1 MSSPTVVGR
10 FDLPP
15 DPKPEPEPEPGLLVD
30 PGDNEDS
37 DFIPKAFFILL
48 AAAAVRERWAAGEA
62 GETPLLIGESGFATE
77 SDETADERGFPV
89 ALRHAATKIS

>member
-10 FDLPP
+10 FGLP
-15 DPKPEPEPEPGLLVD
+15 PEPEPEPGLLVD
-30 PGDNEDS
+30 PGDREDK

-48 AAAAVRERWAAGEA
+48 AAVAVRERWAAGEA
-62 GETPLLIGESGFATE
+62 GEAPLIGGSGLETE
-77 SDETADERGFPV
+77 SDDDAADERGFPV

>member
-15 DPKPEPEPEPGLLVD
+15 EPGVEPEPEPGLFVD
-30 PGDNEDS
+30 PGDNEDN

-48 AAAAVRERWAAGEA
+48 AAVAVRERWIAGEA
-62 GETPLLIGESGFATE
+62 GEPPLGESGLATAT
-77 SDETADERGFPV
+77 DETADESGFPV
-89 ALRHAATKIS
+89 ALRFAATKIS

>member
-15 DPKPEPEPEPGLLVD
+15 EPEPEPEPEPGLLVD
-30 PGDNEDS
+30 PGDKDDN

-62 GETPLLIGESGFATE
+62 GETPLLGESGFATE
-77 SDETADERGFPV
+77 TDETADERGFPV

>member
-15 DPKPEPEPEPGLLVD
+15 EPEAEPEPEPGLFVD
-30 PGDNEDS
+30 PGDNEDN

-48 AAAAVRERWAAGEA
+48 AAVAVRERWIAGEA
-62 GETPLLIGESGFATE
+62 GEPPLGESGLATAA
-77 SDETADERGFPV
+77 DETADESVFPV
-89 ALRHAATKIS
+89 ALRLAATKIS